1 MKTVKTQV
9 CVLGAG
15 AGGTGAVYRLI
26 KNGIKTAVID
36 KYPDFGGTSVFC
48 GVDGWEPGVTLDG
61 LHLLL
66 KEELE
71 KEDKAC
77 HVVEIVPN
85 HNIFMPENGLNWD
98 NHSFKIYPWG
108 LSVPMGKTYED
119 TYKCCKL
126 FKKDT
131 EQFNRFQFEPDAMRR
146 AIAKVLEPYK
156 ENLLTYF
163 GYSFDKCFGEDGTL
177 TAVTVSNGEEEIKIE
192 ADYFVDATGDIVLAR
207 EAGCAYSF
215 GRDGDEYNEP
225 CGGEKD
231 DDINGVSYIFRIGKA
246 EDSENIDSIPEEYS
260 NIDLGEWAN
269 DRMKRTVSC
278 FFTYP
283 NGDINV
289 NMLPTME
296 GIDHFKLGDKAD
308 LYGRARVYAYW
319 NYLQREKNMKG
330 YTLKHIYDAGI
341 REGYRLRGKYV
352 LTEND
357 LRAGMTCQPKVGRTI
372 AIADHAIDIHGNRR
386 MSGALDIPYEV
397 PLECTMTNE
406 YNNLFVASRGASF
419 THVAQSSVRLIRTIM
434 SIGEGVGEYIS
445 EII

>member
-1 MKTVKTQV
+1 MKTIKTRV

-26 KNGIKTAVID
+26 KNGIKTTVID

-66 KEELE
+66 KDELE
-71 KEDKAC
+71 KMDKAC
-77 HVVEIVPN
+77 HVIEVVPN
-85 HNIFMPENGLNWD
+85 CNLFNPENGLNWD
-98 NHSFKIYPWG
+98 NHSFKKYPWG
-108 LSVPMGKTYED
+108 LSLPMGKTYED
-119 TYKCCKL
+119 VYKCCKL
-126 FKKDT
+126 YKTAEEK
-131 EQFNRFQFEPDAMRR
+131 FNRFQFEPDAMRT
-146 AIAKVLEPYK
+146 AINNVFAPYK
-156 ENLLTYF
+156 ENLTTFF
-163 GYSFDKCFGEDGTL
+163 GCSFKESISENGKIIAIIIENDED
-177 TAVTVSNGEEEIKIE
+177 TVKIE
-192 ADYFVDATGDIVLAR
+192 ADYFVEATGDIILAR
-207 EAGCAYSF
+207 DAGCQYSF
-215 GRDGDEYNEP
+215 GSDGNEYNEP

-231 DDINGVSYIFRIGKA
+231 DNVNGVSYIFRVGRVD
-246 EDSENIDSIPEEYS
+246 DSEHIDPIAEEYQ
-260 NIDLGEWAN
+260 IDLGEWAR
-269 DRMKRTVSC
+269 DRMLRTISC

-296 GIDHFKLGDKAD
+296 GIDYFKLGDKAD

-319 NYLQREKNMKG
+319 NYLQREKNMQG
-330 YTLKHIYDAGI
+330 YTLKHIYDAGV
-341 REGYRLRGKYV
+341 RESYRLIGKHV

-357 LRAGMTCQPKVGRTI
+357 IRNGGAGKGRTI
-372 AIADHAIDIHGNRR
+372 AIADHAVDIHGNSR
-386 MSGALDIPYEV
+386 MSSELEKPYEV

-406 YNNLFVASRGASF
+406 YENLFVASRGASF
-419 THVAQSSVRLIRTIM
+419 SHVAQSSVRLVRTIM

>member
-126 FKKDT
+126 FKK
-131 EQFNRFQFEPDAMRR
+131 
-146 AIAKVLEPYK
+146 K
-156 ENLLTYF
+156 
-163 GYSFDKCFGEDGTL
+163 S
-177 TAVTVSNGEEEIKIE
+177 
-192 ADYFVDATGDIVLAR
+192 
-207 EAGCAYSF
+207 
-215 GRDGDEYNEP
+215 
-225 CGGEKD
+225 
-231 DDINGVSYIFRIGKA
+231 
-246 EDSENIDSIPEEYS
+246 
-260 NIDLGEWAN
+260 
-269 DRMKRTVSC
+269 
-278 FFTYP
+278 
-283 NGDINV
+283 
-289 NMLPTME
+289 
-296 GIDHFKLGDKAD
+296 
-308 LYGRARVYAYW
+308 
-319 NYLQREKNMKG
+319 
-330 YTLKHIYDAGI
+330 
-341 REGYRLRGKYV
+341 
-352 LTEND
+352 
-357 LRAGMTCQPKVGRTI
+357 
-372 AIADHAIDIHGNRR
+372 
-386 MSGALDIPYEV
+386 
-397 PLECTMTNE
+397 
-406 YNNLFVASRGASF
+406 
-419 THVAQSSVRLIRTIM
+419 
-434 SIGEGVGEYIS
+434 
-445 EII
+445 